1 MEFAMSALEPEKQL
15 YGFALPQIHVPAT
28 WTLTG
33 LLAGLV
39 LGWAL
44 RDVAIFQNIIEI
56 LQPLGTLWLHGLQMT
71 ILPLMISLLV
81 IGIAQ
86 TIATARGGLL
96 ARRTLG
102 LFAGVLFSGAVMAA
116 IIAPLLLNYIPIPS
130 EALISLQ
137 NSSISARIS
146 VVPGVS
152 AFFTSLVPSNVLT
165 AASNDAILPTIVF
178 FALFAIA
185 ITRLPESQNTFLLRF
200 FESIASAMMILV
212 GWVLALAPI
221 GVFALSFS
229 VTAQTGSAAITML
242 AHYILVVSAVGG
254 VVLFAA
260 YLLAFFAGKQS
271 LVPFFKAMLPVHA
284 VALATQSSL
293 ASLPAMLIASR
304 KLGAKDSS
312 AEFTLPLA
320 VALFRATG
328 PAMNLAVAIYVAYL
342 TGVAL
347 TPMTLAAGIAV
358 ATITTLGAPSLPGAI
373 SFISSVGPIALA
385 MGAPV
390 APLAILVAVEM
401 LPDLMRTIGNV
412 AMDVAVTTVVDRR
425 HHSARS

>member
-1 MEFAMSALEPEKQL
+1 L
-15 YGFALPQIHVPAT
+15 
-28 WTLTG
+28 G
-33 LLAGLV
+33 L
-39 LGWAL
+39 AL
-44 RDVAIFQNIIEI
+44 RDVALFQNIIQI

-81 IGIAQ
+81 MGVTQ
-86 TIATARGGLL
+86 TIATSRGGLL

-102 LFAGVLFSGAVMAA
+102 LFAGLLFAGAVMAA
-116 IIAPLLLNYIPIPS
+116 IITPILLKYFPIPS
-130 EALISLQ
+130 NALISIQ
-137 NSSISARIS
+137 NTSLSAPAS
-146 VVPGVS
+146 VIPSVS

-178 FALFAIA
+178 FALFAMA
-185 ITRLPESQNTFLLRF
+185 MTRLPESQNQFLLRL

-221 GVFALSFS
+221 GVFALSLS
-229 VTAQTGSAAITML
+229 VTAQSGSAAIAML
-242 AHYILVVSAVGG
+242 AHYILLVSAVGG
-254 VVLFAA
+254 VVLLSA
-260 YLLAFFAGKQS
+260 YLLAIFVGKQS
-271 LVPFFKAMLPVHA
+271 LAGFFKAMLPVHA

-304 KLGAKDSS
+304 KLAVKDSS

-328 PAMNLAVAIYVAYL
+328 PAMNLAVAIYVAHL
-342 TGVAL
+342 AGVAI

-412 AMDVAVTTVVDRR
+412 AMDVAVTTILDRR